1 MAEKL
6 LLRCRRGGGGMRVG
20 CFSEFVGL
28 MRGALGVRGLQTLAE
43 GWGVPVRELR
53 RLWRVSHRVA
63 DLGLGCGRLRSR
75 TDKATQVGHQI
86 QFPPAW
92 FPIYIIARLQH
103 YKFPL
108 SVPYKQTRQQDRY
121 LSAPTYRYTMDISP
135 VVIIFSCNT
144 IAGYAACASLVP
156 RPGTRPVHVHQGCSN
171 WILAQF

>member
-75 TDKATQVGHQI
+75 TDIATQVGHQI

-103 YKFPL
+103 YKSPL
-108 SVPYKQTRQQDRY
+108 TQNTRVYLISKQDSKTGIYQYQH
-121 LSAPTYRYTMDISP
+121 
-135 VVIIFSCNT
+135 
-144 IAGYAACASLVP
+144 IATLWIVAILLLHGYAVCASFVP
-156 RPGTRPVHVHQGCSN
+156 RLGTRPLHVHVNYS
-171 WILAQF
+171 ILNTES